1 MLIISIMSY
10 NTFLILFYLIF
21 KILYLL
27 ITFIQLSLTKPPS
40 SGNQKS
46 NLFFCLFVWSI
57 IDLQHYVSFFLHG
70 IVIQY
75 FYTFWTDKH
84 QKSSYDMP
92 SYKHIM

>member
-1 MLIISIMSY
+1 MV
-10 NTFLILFYLIF
+10 TFDYQKF
-21 KILYLL
+21 KIVKHDLSEY
-27 ITFIQLSLTKPPS
+27 TCNWCYNCSLTKPPS